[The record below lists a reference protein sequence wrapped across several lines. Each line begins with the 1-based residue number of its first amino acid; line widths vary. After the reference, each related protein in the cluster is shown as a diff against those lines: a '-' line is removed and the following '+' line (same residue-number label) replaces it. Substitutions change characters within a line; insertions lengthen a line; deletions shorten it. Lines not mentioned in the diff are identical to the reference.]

1 MPRLAAEPSHRQIFA
16 LAWPIILANIANPL
30 LGLVDTAVIGNVGQ
44 VHDLG
49 AIALGALI
57 FLFLYWAF
65 GFLRMS
71 TTGFVAQADGA
82 GDSAEARATVLRALL
97 LAGGL
102 GLLLVMAQAPIR
114 ELALHLFSASTDVEA
129 VTADYYSVRIWGAPA
144 ALGVFALMGALIG
157 LGASRHLL
165 WLQLL
170 MNGTNILLDLWFAGG
185 LGWGARGIA
194 LGTALSE
201 WLTLLVAMVV
211 VLRLLRRRHTDPERF
226 WAWHRLRDST
236 RLRALLQANSDIMIR
251 TLLLLSCF
259 AWFTQQGARFGDAVL
274 AANHVLLQLI
284 SFSAFFLDG
293 YAFAAE
299 SVIGQALGQRRQD
312 RFDAAVH
319 RSSHFAAATALA
331 LAAALLLWGDWLIHA
346 LTDLGSVRMIA
357 SQFLPA
363 CALYVLLSVGAFQL
377 DGIFIG
383 ATRTRAMRNASAA
396 SAAGFLLL
404 AWWLVPLWQNAGLW
418 IAFVSYVLL
427 RALCLL
433 VAYPALRRTLQTP
446 A

>member
-44 VHDLG
+44 VQDLG
-49 AIALGALI
+49 AIALGSLI

-65 GFLRMS
+65 GFLRMG

-82 GDSAEARATVLRALL
+82 GDHAEARATVQRALI
-97 LAGGL
+97 LAAALGGL
-102 GLLLVMAQAPIR
+102 LVLAQLPIG
-114 ELALHLFSASTDVEA
+114 ELSLQLFSASDAVEA
-129 VTADYYSVRIWGAPA
+129 VTAEYFRVRIWGAPA
-144 ALGVFALMGALIG
+144 ALGVFVLMGALIG
-157 LGASRHLL
+157 LGASRALL

-170 MNGTNILLDLWFAGG
+170 MNGTNIVLDLWFAGL

-194 LGTALSE
+194 LGTALAE
-201 WLTLLVAMVV
+201 WLTLAVALWV
-211 VLRLLRRRHTDPERF
+211 VLRLLRRRHQDTEPF
-226 WAWHRLRDST
+226 WPWPRLLDGA

-251 TLLLLSCF
+251 TLLLLGCF

-299 SVIGQALGQRRQD
+299 SVVGQALGQRRRD
-312 RFDAAVH
+312 RFDAAVQ
-319 RSSHFAAATALA
+319 RSSHFAVGTAVL
-331 LAAALLLWGDWLIHA
+331 LAASLMLAGEAIIHA
-346 LTDLGSVRMIA
+346 LTDLADVRA
-357 SQFLPA
+357 LAVQFLPA

-404 AWWLVPLWQNAGLW
+404 AWWLVPIGQNAGLW
-418 IAFVSYVLL
+418 AAFIGYVAL
-427 RALCLL
+427 RAVCLGI
-433 VAYPALRRTLQTP
+433 AYPALRRELDRR
-446 A
+446 